1 VREKM
6 NAARILIVDDDADIT
21 EIMRIVL
28 ENKKYSVD
36 TASDSKD
43 ALNHLESQKP
53 DLIILDVM
61 MSTKSEG
68 FDFSRDLKKNPKYRD
83 IPILMLTAV
92 KEKTG
97 IDFKPE
103 AGDETWL
110 PVDEFLDKPVKPE
123 QLIEK
128 VESLLK
134 S

>member
-1 VREKM
+1 M
-6 NAARILIVDDDADIT
+6 GAARILIVDDDADIS
-21 EIMRIVL
+21 EAMRIVL
-28 ENKKYSVD
+28 ENKGFTVD
-36 TASDSKD
+36 AAIDSKD
-43 ALNHLESQKP
+43 AGNRIRSQKP

-61 MSTKSEG
+61 MDTKSEG
-68 FDFSRDLKKNPKYRD
+68 FDFARTLKSDPDYRE
-83 IPILMLTAV
+83 IPILMLTAI

-110 PVDEFLDKPVKPE
+110 PVEEFLDKPIRPE